1 MKDLFQLHIPRTGGT
16 ALRSWMLE
24 FAGNDWVIHH
34 RGHQPFGWH
43 KSVNDI
49 ETVQYFTLLREPIQ
63 RLISCYLYL
72 CKNKQGSI
80 YEEGLS
86 YRRRL
91 SFDRWIEKAEGF
103 SAPNSMC
110 FMITGKKSESNEAYE
125 CLMKNYFFVGLQE
138 SLQMDVEKRLLP
150 YFPMATDRIVKAKN
164 MNGGFSVNGM
174 VPYFRED
181 GTPGQ
186 YVYSAGV
193 EDLIQHLY
201 GEDIKLYQMVKRGI
215 AIGDFDHAS

>member
-1 MKDLFQLHIPRTGGT
+1 
-16 ALRSWMLE
+16 
-24 FAGNDWVIHH
+24 
-34 RGHQPFGWH
+34 
-43 KSVNDI
+43 
-49 ETVQYFTLLREPIQ
+49 
-63 RLISCYLYL
+63 
-72 CKNKQGSI
+72 
-80 YEEGLS
+80 
-86 YRRRL
+86 
-91 SFDRWIEKAEGF
+91 
-103 SAPNSMC
+103 
-110 FMITGKKSESNEAYE
+110 MITGKKSESNEAYE

-150 YFPMATDRIVKAKN
+150 YFPRATDRIVKAKN